1 MPILYNIQML
11 CDKKGISINELEQ
24 KLGFGKS
31 TIRKW
36 ETVSPTIE
44 KLQAVA
50 NFFHVKVDRLLRKP
64 EVKQ

>member
-1 MPILYNIQML
+1 MYILANVQAL
-11 CDKKGISINELEQ
+11 CEKKGISINELEQ
-24 KLGFGKS
+24 KLRFGKS

-36 ETVSPTIE
+36 DNVSPTID

-64 EVKQ
+64 EGVQ

>member
-1 MPILYNIQML
+1 MYILANIQAL
-11 CDKKGISINELEQ
+11 CEKKGITINELEQ

-36 ETVSPTIE
+36 DSVSPTID

-64 EVKQ
+64 EAKQ